1 MESKLLFKTAQNDF
15 RDQTTIPGNPVT
27 LVCLNINSYSGGVSN
42 IWRNATSANP
52 NAVYNDASFSD
63 GKLEFLTFNSIIGLG
78 SERISPGNATRIN

>member
-15 RDQTTIPGNPVT
+15 RDQTTIPGNPVN

-52 NAVYNDASFSD
+52 NAIYTDASFSD